1 MTSREAPK
9 MIAARAC
16 YRLANEYAGRG
27 DQQQADEYRRI
38 ADRISGR
45 GDADSAGR
53 ADPRSTPTPR

>member
-16 YRLANEYAGRG
+16 YRLADEYAKAG

-38 ADRISGR
+38 GDRISGR
-45 GDADSAGR
+45 GGEGSAAR
-53 ADPRSTPTPR
+53 DDPRSAPRPR